1 MLLLTFW
8 HNDRAICCL
17 LSIFAHINTLGSCE
31 IGSYISI
38 IIQAMKKLSHVLLTF
53 LVGVLCTLNTTRL
66 HAVTTRHYLNGC
78 QLSSRF
84 STIYIFLGFSPD
96 SPCCVSY
103 SHLIG
108 CSWWRHQPYSILI
121 GSSSLRHRVEL
132 HRAGDPTNQ
141 PETIP
146 EFSNCPVI
154 NHS

>member
-31 IGSYISI
+31 IGSNISI

-96 SPCCVSY
+96 SPYCVSY

-108 CSWWRHQPYSILI
+108 YSWWRHQPRKHWFVTTVKLWDLWMDAQLKYIWPLKQRIIDLSIL
-121 GSSSLRHRVEL
+121 
-132 HRAGDPTNQ
+132 
-141 PETIP
+141 
-146 EFSNCPVI
+146 
-154 NHS
+154 